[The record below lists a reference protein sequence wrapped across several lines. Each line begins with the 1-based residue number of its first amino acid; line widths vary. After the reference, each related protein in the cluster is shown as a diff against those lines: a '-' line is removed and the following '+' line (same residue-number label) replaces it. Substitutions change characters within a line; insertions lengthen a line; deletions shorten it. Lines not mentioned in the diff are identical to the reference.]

1 MALAFNKIRSTS
13 LAPTDR
19 LTFGRFKDCRVCD
32 VWDDHYEYLIW
43 ASKAG
48 YVKFDKTVISR
59 LHERGNFAKI
69 EEYHQNE
76 VRPWEDDFDAF
87 PELPF

>member
-1 MALAFNKIRSTS
+1 MALAFNKIRSTC
-13 LAPTDR
+13 LAPTDK
-19 LTFGRFKDCRVCD
+19 LTFGKFRDCRVCD

-48 YVKFDKTVISR
+48 YAKFDKAVISH

-69 EEYHQNE
+69 EEFYQNE
-76 VRPWEDDFDAF
+76 IEPWLDHDLD
-87 PELPF
+87 LPF